1 MKKCRQTFR
10 NNTDKPLFIN
20 LELSTARYR
29 LKPNEELVLFY
40 DPTDVQDNEG
50 SALRIEFITD
60 ADRLQLVLWTGE
72 SQMFLPDG
80 RPAPEDFDTAPP
92 PPPS

>member
-1 MKKCRQTFR
+1 MKKCKQTFR
-10 NNTDKPLFIN
+10 NNTGEPLIIS

-29 LKPNEELVLFY
+29 LKPNEELVLFF
-40 DPTDVQDNEG
+40 DPADDPRNEG
-50 SALRIEFITD
+50 SAALRIEFITD

-80 RPAPEDFDTAPP
+80 RPAPQNFDAP
-92 PPPS
+92 